1 MSTHIVSYTLLL
13 LTVILSRRAVHL
25 FSVNEN
31 LYTQKPFSNENF
43 NLEAL
48 RPCQKIL
55 PGQMDHPLIQSGNSM
70 GCHAVKWLGGQLR
83 KFYLMH
89 EEDRDRKSTRL
100 NSSHVAI
107 SYAVF
112 CLKKKT
118 NNRLLHCL
126 TGTIR
131 TE

>member
-13 LTVILSRRAVHL
+13 LTVILNRRAVHL

-55 PGQMDHPLIQSGNSM
+55 PGQMDHPLILSGNSM
-70 GCHAVKWLGGQLR
+70 GCHAVK
-83 KFYLMH
+83 
-89 EEDRDRKSTRL
+89 DRKSTRL

-112 CLKKKT
+112 CLKKKKIT
-118 NNRLLHCL
+118 FQLVVHNDMMLRQC
-126 TGTIR
+126 I
-131 TE
+131 